1 VVLRRDGPVPGSGA
15 QTSWRFHRGG
25 AIGDETT
32 GLPGVGSVR
41 VSRVVTIARSS
52 SHVRRNTTK
61 SSRSH
66 CPNRV
71 LRARRRAAAE
81 KARPYT
87 ADTRQFLDTIAR
99 RVLKP
104 AGRLAGVRWLGFHTF
119 RHTCATMLLR
129 ADWNAKQVQITLGH
143 HSPACTLATYLH
155 FLDDDLPDTSFL
167 DDLTGEGGNRAAT
180 SPTEMT
186 SRLPLTLPGWRVLR
200 RRPGAGLIQRTGD
213 ASLQARRPRLDRLSH
228 ADGVP
233 GSFRVGRV
241 PAHVLDPA
249 SPRAG
254 ARNRAEAG

>member
-1 VVLRRDGPVPGSGA
+1 MPESGPSGPPPG
-15 QTSWRFHRGG
+15 RGREG
-25 AIGDETT
+25 
-32 GLPGVGSVR
+32 
-41 VSRVVTIARSS
+41 
-52 SHVRRNTTK
+52 
-61 SSRSH
+61 
-66 CPNRV
+66 
-71 LRARRRAAAE
+71 
-81 KARPYT
+81 ARPYT

-104 AGRLAGVRWLGFHTF
+104 AGRRAGVRWLGFHTF

-233 GSFRVGRV
+233 GSFRVGRL